1 MKLGIVKILLAISAL
16 TIFSQF
22 SVADPASAQ
31 KTIAS
36 IVAGM
41 NHFPSD
47 AQKQALQAIADDE
60 SSGSNMQMIAN
71 TVINIQHAASAEGK
85 AAMGQIIANDNA
97 SDNAKALAKIV
108 MAFNHMASAEAKEI
122 LAAL

>member
-1 MKLGIVKILLAISAL
+1 MKLSIVKILLVIGAVSV
-16 TIFSQF
+16 FSQF
-22 SVADPASAQ
+22 SMADPASAQ

-41 NHFPSD
+41 SHFPSD
-47 AQKQALQAIADDE
+47 AQKEELQAIADDE
-60 SSGSNMQMIAN
+60 SSGSSMQMIAS

-85 AAMGQIIANDNA
+85 AAMGQIIANDGAPN
-97 SDNAKALAKIV
+97 NTRALAKIV
-108 MAFNHMASAEAKEI
+108 MEFNHIASAGAKEI